1 MAIKNKLLVAF
12 GLAGSVALGQ
22 NAASADSV
30 DQYTIKAGD
39 TLSAIASQYKTTV
52 AQLAKDNNIENVDQI
67 FVGKRLVIGQKTS
80 QDKPAEQ
87 NAPAKQEAQTENTTS
102 YTVKS
107 GDNLWTLAQRFN
119 TSVAN
124 LASLNNIQNPNQ
136 LSVGQIL
143 KTSGQAA
150 PAANENQGDQAS
162 QADSQAQADS
172 AAAKQKVDEEA
183 AAQAKAAADARAAEQ
198 AKAQADADAV
208 AQAKAQADANAAA
221 QAKAQADADAAA
233 QAKAQADAD
242 AAASAQNNDQAEND
256 ALQTLIMKESS
267 GRTTARNGIYFGIG
281 QLSPALRAQYGIFD
295 STDYNEQLRAMKLY
309 IADRYGTAQNAL
321 AFHLSHNW
329 Y

>member
-172 AAAKQKVDEEA
+172 AAAKQKADEEA

-208 AQAKAQADANAAA
+208 AQAKAQADAN
-221 QAKAQADADAAA
+221 AAA